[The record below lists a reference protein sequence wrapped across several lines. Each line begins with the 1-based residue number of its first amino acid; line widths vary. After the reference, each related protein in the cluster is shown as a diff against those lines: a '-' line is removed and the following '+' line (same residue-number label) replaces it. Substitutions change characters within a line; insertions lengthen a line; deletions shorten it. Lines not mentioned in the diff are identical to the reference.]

1 MTVAATPAPSFSI
14 PLLTLAMA
22 LTTAHAAPPGA
33 ADRAALET
41 GTDAIFAQWNRGDT
55 PGCGVAVYRDD
66 ALVFQRGYGMAS
78 LELGVPI
85 GPDSVFDI
93 GSTSKQF
100 TAASVLLLA
109 QDGKLSLDDDIRTH
123 LPEMPDYGRRIT
135 IRQLLQHSSGL
146 RDYIALLVL
155 GGAAFDDQAT
165 DAQTLDVLAR
175 QRALNFPPGSEHLYS
190 NSGYFLA
197 GQIVERVSGQ
207 SLPAFAQER
216 IFAPLGMHDT
226 RFRRDHAE
234 LVPGRAMAYARAEAS
249 VDAPPRDGAT
259 AYRLDQPH
267 WDQVGDGS
275 VHTTTGDLLR
285 WDRNFYHPKVG
296 TAAMLAQMQQP
307 GVLDDGKRIDYGLG
321 LKMGEYRGLA
331 TVRHGGAW
339 GGYRAELLRFPQRH
353 LSVATLC
360 NFAEAQPQRWAERV
374 AELWLGLPPAPAQ
387 DRVAARRKPVSLSPT
402 QLQQWTGI
410 YRQADNG
417 ELRKIVHA
425 DGRLSLQ
432 HFDDEF
438 VLRPLGST
446 EFELSAAAIATVRF
460 HPRTRER
467 PRRMTVTANGRRS
480 DYLAIDVAAPTPTE
494 LQAYAGRYRCGEL
507 GRDYEFKLAG
517 GTLQQLDPRFPPV
530 ALEPLERDRFAQGLL
545 SYRFRRGDDGGV
557 DGVSLDAGRV
567 RDLACARL

>member
-1 MTVAATPAPSFSI
+1 MTVAGTLASTLAL
-14 PLLTLAMA
+14 PLLALA
-22 LTTAHAAPPGA
+22 TAHAAPRDA
-33 ADRAALET
+33 ADRAALEAS
-41 GTDAIFAQWNRGDT
+41 TDAIFAEWNRRDS

-66 ALVFQRGYGMAS
+66 AIVFQRGYGMAN

-85 GPDSVFDI
+85 GPHSVFDI

-109 QDGKLSLDDDIRTH
+109 QDGKLSLDDDIRKH

-135 IRQLLQHSSGL
+135 IRQLLQHTSGL
-146 RDYIALLVL
+146 RDYIALLIL

-165 DAQTLDVLAR
+165 DAQTLEAIAR

-197 GQIVERVSGQ
+197 GQIVERVSGR
-207 SLPAFAQER
+207 SLPAFAHER
-216 IFAPLGMHDT
+216 IFAPLGMRDT

-249 VDAPPRDGAT
+249 ADARTRDSAT
-259 AYRLDQPH
+259 TYRLDQPH

-285 WDRNFYHPKVG
+285 WDRNFYDPKVG
-296 TAAMLAQMQQP
+296 SAAMFAQMQQA
-307 GVLDDGKRIDYGLG
+307 GVLDDGRRIDYGLG

-374 AELWLGLPPAPAQ
+374 AELWLGLPPSLAQ
-387 DRVAARRKPVSLSPT
+387 DRATAQRKSVRLTPT
-402 QLQQWTGI
+402 QLQQWTGV
-410 YRQADNG
+410 YRHAESGD
-417 ELRKIVHA
+417 LRKIVHA
-425 DGRLSLQ
+425 DGRLALH

-446 EFELSAAAIATVRF
+446 EFELGAPSIATLRF
-460 HPRTRER
+460 HERNRER
-467 PRRMTVTANGRRS
+467 PRRMTVTANGHGK
-480 DYLAIDVAAPTPTE
+480 DYLAVNVAALTPAE
-494 LQAYAGRYRCGEL
+494 LQAYAGRYRCDEL
-507 GRDYEFKLAG
+507 GRDYEFKLVDGA
-517 GTLQQLDPRFPPV
+517 LRQLDPRFPAV

-545 SYRFRRGDDGGV
+545 SYRFHRGV
-557 DGVSLDAGRV
+557 DGRIEGVSLDAGRV
-567 RDLACARL
+567 RDLVCHRL

>member
-1 MTVAATPAPSFSI
+1 MSVAGWLASTLAL
-14 PLLTLAMA
+14 PLLALA
-22 LTTAHAAPPGA
+22 TAHAAPPDT
-33 ADRAALET
+33 ADRGALEAA
-41 GTDAIFAQWNRGDT
+41 TDAIFAQWNRRDT

-66 ALVFQRGYGMAS
+66 ATVFQRGYGMAS

-85 GPDSVFDI
+85 GPHSVFDI

-109 QDGKLSLDDDIRTH
+109 QDGKLSLDDDIRQH

-135 IRQLLQHSSGL
+135 IRQLLQHTSGL
-146 RDYIALLVL
+146 RDYIALLIL

-165 DAQTLDVLAR
+165 DAQALDALTR

-207 SLPAFAQER
+207 SLPAFAQQR

-249 VDAPPRDGAT
+249 VDAPPHDTAT
-259 AYRLDQPH
+259 RYRLDQPH

-275 VHTTTGDLLR
+275 MHTTTADLLR
-285 WDRNFYHPKVG
+285 WDRNFYEPKVG
-296 TAAMLAQMQQP
+296 TAAMLAQMQQA
-307 GVLDDGKRIDYGLG
+307 GALDDGKRIDYGLG

-360 NFAEAQPQRWAERV
+360 NFAEAQPQRWAERI
-374 AELWLGLPPAPAQ
+374 ADLWLGLPPSLAQ
-387 DRVAARRKPVSLSPT
+387 DSATVQRKSAHLTPA
-402 QLQQWTGI
+402 QLQQWTGV
-410 YRQADNG
+410 YRHAESGD
-417 ELRKIVHA
+417 LRKIVHA
-425 DGRLSLQ
+425 DGRLALH

-438 VLRPLGST
+438 ILRPLGST
-446 EFELSAAAIATVRF
+446 EFELSAPSVATLRF
-460 HPRTRER
+460 HERTRDR
-467 PRRMTVTANGRRS
+467 PRRMTVTTGDRGR
-480 DYLAIDVAAPTPTE
+480 DYLAVDVAAPTADE
-494 LQAYAGRYRCGEL
+494 LQAYAGRYRCDEL
-507 GRDYEFKLAG
+507 GRDYEFELVDGA
-517 GTLQQLDPRFPPV
+517 LQQLDPRFPAV
-530 ALEPLERDRFAQGLL
+530 ALEPLERDRFVQGLL
-545 SYRFRRGDDGGV
+545 SYRFHRGADGRI
-557 DGVSLDAGRV
+557 DGVALDAGRV
-567 RDLACARL
+567 RDLACSRL